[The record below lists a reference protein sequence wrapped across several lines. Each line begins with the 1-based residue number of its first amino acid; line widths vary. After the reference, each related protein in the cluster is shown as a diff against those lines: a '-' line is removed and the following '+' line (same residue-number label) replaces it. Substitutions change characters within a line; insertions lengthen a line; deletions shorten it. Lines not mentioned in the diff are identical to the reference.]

1 MDHITL
7 DIRTLSFTTT
17 SIALFYAVGLYAFG
31 ILQKRF
37 RGFSGL
43 AAACAFH
50 GLGLFL
56 LGYRDAMPDWVT
68 VVIAN
73 LLVLVGSVFYLEAT
87 RRFLGIS
94 NSIHPLG
101 IIVVPLF
108 IGAFIYFTYFS
119 PSVNNRIL
127 SITAALAIF
136 SFLCAREFFHRLP
149 KFERLPRIVTAMVFF
164 LYGLFQ
170 VFRFIWTLGE
180 NTIQSFM
187 TAGTIHAF
195 AFIFIILLIIGSA
208 FGFIWMV
215 SKRLE
220 FDLKEI
226 ANHDQLTSVLNRR
239 GIEALALREIS
250 NMRRHGTDLAIAL
263 VDIDHFKSVNDQYG
277 HHIGDL
283 ALTSFANLI
292 GHRLRSHDIFG
303 RIGGEEF
310 IIILPQTSG
319 DQALLITERL
329 RTLVEAY
336 KFNLEKH
343 RIQMTASFGIAICNS
358 ETNSLHD
365 LIPFADKALYKSK
378 QQGRNKV
385 FLYRS
390 IDSEQD

>member
-1 MDHITL
+1 MNPITL

-17 SIALFYAVGLYAFG
+17 SIALFYAVGLFAFG
-31 ILQKRF
+31 LRQKRF
-37 RGFSGL
+37 KGFSML
-43 AAACAFH
+43 AAASGAH
-50 GLGLFL
+50 GLGLL
-56 LGYRDAMPDWVT
+56 LIGFRDTMPDLIT

-73 LLVLVGSVFYLEAT
+73 MLVLMGIVFYLEAA
-87 RRFLGIS
+87 RRFLEIS
-94 NSIHPLG
+94 NSFHPAG
-101 IIVVPLF
+101 IMVLPPF
-108 IGAFIYFTYFS
+108 IGSFIYYTYFS

-127 SITAALAIF
+127 SATAAFAII
-136 SFLCAREFFHRLP
+136 SFMCAREFYRHLP
-149 KFERLPRIVTAMVFF
+149 KFDQLPRIATSMVF
-164 LYGLFQ
+164 LVYGLFQ
-170 VFRFIWTLGE
+170 MYRFVWTLRE
-180 NTIQSFM
+180 STIQSFM
-187 TAGTIHAF
+187 AAGTVHAF

-226 ANHDQLTSVLNRR
+226 ANHDQLTSILNRR

-250 NMRRHGTDLAIAL
+250 DMRRSGTNLAVVL
-263 VDIDHFKSVNDQYG
+263 VDIDHFKIVNDRYG

-283 ALTSFANLI
+283 ALTSFANI
-292 GHRLRSHDIFG
+292 ISHRLRSHDIFG

-358 ETNSLHD
+358 ETNSLQD

-385 FLYRS
+385 SLYRS